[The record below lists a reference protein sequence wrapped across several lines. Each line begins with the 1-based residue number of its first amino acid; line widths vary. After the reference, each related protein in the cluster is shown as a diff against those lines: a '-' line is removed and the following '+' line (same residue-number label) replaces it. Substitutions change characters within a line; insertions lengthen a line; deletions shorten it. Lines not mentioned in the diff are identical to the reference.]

1 MGDEETRASSSRARR
16 LIAGS
21 LRIGEYLL
29 TRANVAR
36 RGGTRQTATLP
47 PLSEWQRSQWRRS
60 NANAGG
66 GTFILAR
73 RTARCRRLQEYTRV
87 TFEYKRWLLAT
98 LLVKGV
104 AQLLWVGLVRV
115 TARGALLAMC
125 GHSRSV
131 NRSSGLFVE
140 RGAEEVQATR
150 RRRGEERRILS
161 VYAHSLSSSLVA
173 PRCHS
178 RLTLTDSLARLSN
191 QPLALQPP
199 QNPLLSTL
207 PNSLSTSNPNLLH
220 RIPHHQVASLPLSFV
235 VSDRLCVYLS
245 DYHPSLHQR
254 HDLQLACI
262 THTVLNLVDSIMQLW
277 PSTATNINTIAS
289 SRTPL

>member
-1 MGDEETRASSSRARR
+1 MVAGHVAGEGGSAAALGWFGSGHSQSRIVGYVWAQ
-16 LIAGS
+16 S
-21 LRIGEYLL
+21 IGHVVYLW
-29 TRANVAR
+29 RE
-36 RGGTRQTATLP
+36 RQ
-47 PLSEWQRSQWRRS
+47 QRSKPRS
-60 NANAGG
+60 
-66 GTFILAR
+66 
-73 RTARCRRLQEYTRV
+73 E
-87 TFEYKRWLLAT
+87 
-98 LLVKGV
+98 
-104 AQLLWVGLVRV
+104 
-115 TARGALLAMC
+115 
-125 GHSRSV
+125 
-131 NRSSGLFVE
+131 
-140 RGAEEVQATR
+140 
-150 RRRGEERRILS
+150 GELGRRILS

-178 RLTLTDSLARLSN
+178 PLTLTDSLARLSN
-191 QPLALQPP
+191 QPLALQLP